1 MLSCAF
7 VELWPNQSYA
17 MEAKHFTVRKDIK
30 YIYSL
35 KNEINVKNN
44 RLYQMGSQ
52 KKWRHLR

>member
-1 MLSCAF
+1 
-7 VELWPNQSYA
+7 

-52 KKWRHLR
+52 KK

>member
-52 KKWRHLR
+52 KK